1 MPRVRVRVTC
11 LTFPKKNTKA
21 NNFFFFRDYRIQ
33 SIIYCYLLQLVLLI
47 TETLSDGSIDGIV
60 NVHKSREERIF
71 P

>member
-1 MPRVRVRVTC
+1 MSYISQ
-11 LTFPKKNTKA
+11 KNTKA

-33 SIIYCYLLQLVLLI
+33 SIIYYYLLLLVLLI

-71 P
+71 LEMCDGIG